1 MGSSGRSIVFL
12 NQKTIQLTG
21 KRSEQPLTDFRLST
35 APYFLGFG
43 WTFDSLPPTT
53 TTIQLPI
60 HFVSSHHL
68 PFSFSSFVMPQP
80 DYLAP
85 PVLPFSPIGEWP
97 RPVGFPTIEGH
108 LIRIPRTLQTPFLS
122 GLGHI
127 FYLLLH
133 AKKIVFFPL
142 PLPDSV
148 GLRQLCL
155 YSIRGLKNVSLAQG
169 FCFLKGPK
177 VKIK

>member
-85 PVLPFSPIGEWP
+85 PRLTVLSHWRMASSRWVPDNRRSPDPNSAHTSNSFSQRT
-97 RPVGFPTIEGH
+97 RPH
-108 LIRIPRTLQTPFLS
+108 FLS
-122 GLGHI
+122 SSPCQKNC
-127 FYLLLH
+127 F
-133 AKKIVFFPL
+133 L
-142 PLPDSV
+142 PLAPT
-148 GLRQLCL
+148 R
-155 YSIRGLKNVSLAQG
+155 
-169 FCFLKGPK
+169 
-177 VKIK
+177 